1 MRILSLL
8 KPLQVDISEAIF
20 TSFVSPRQLCVF
32 SNLKTLCTVHQ
43 LLLGFW
49 FGECIFTL
57 KKECRVIIGIL
68 LEFVYLR
75 QWPDKTQWLMRLHG
89 RRSSDS
95 LVQAVGSDE
104 EQALQIL
111 KKCFKNLFWNY
122 SDCVSCKKNT

>member
-49 FGECIFTL
+49 FGECILTL
-57 KKECRVIIGIL
+57 KIEYKVNIIGICL
-68 LEFVYLR
+68 LEAMAR
-75 QWPDKTQWLMRLHG
+75 Q
-89 RRSSDS
+89 DS
-95 LVQAVGSDE
+95 MVDE
-104 EQALQIL
+104 AA
-111 KKCFKNLFWNY
+111 
-122 SDCVSCKKNT
+122 